1 MKVEYRLMEKGTNF
15 ATRYRANEI
24 IEDLLAHIGDSPVQR
39 LVIDMRKVQVLSP
52 SFTVAFLSSLD
63 HIFTKSIYKN
73 CEIEILVDNPSVR
86 SRLDQTIHYITEYSK
101 KTEPLEKVTIHD

>member
-1 MKVEYRLMEKGTNF
+1 MKIEYRLMDKGTNF

-24 IEDLLAHIGDSPVQR
+24 IEDLLAHIGDDPVQR

-63 HIFTKSIYKN
+63 RIVNKSIYKTN
-73 CEIEILVDNPSVR
+73 EIELWVDNPSVR

-101 KTEPLEKVTIHD
+101 NTESLEKVTVHN